1 MIHPALLLISALL
14 LVVLVEEFTNLII
27 YLIGRRP

>member
-1 MIHPALLLISALL
+1 MHPALLLVSALL
-14 LVVLVEEFTNLII
+14 LAVLVEEFCNLII